1 MNKKQIELLGIVA
14 GIFSTIAFVPQIYQ
28 IYKTDNTSS
37 FSYITIIV
45 YLLGQFL
52 WSIYGIINKK
62 GTIVVFSVSSII
74 IYLLILHIKITH
86 KKKNIN

>member
-1 MNKKQIELLGIVA
+1 MNKKQIESLGIIA
-14 GIFSTIAFVPQIYQ
+14 GIFSTIAFIPQIYQ

-37 FSYITIIV
+37 FSYVTIIV
-45 YLLGQFL
+45 YLIGQSL
-52 WSIYGIINKK
+52 WSIYGIINNK

-86 KKKNIN
+86 KKNKPN